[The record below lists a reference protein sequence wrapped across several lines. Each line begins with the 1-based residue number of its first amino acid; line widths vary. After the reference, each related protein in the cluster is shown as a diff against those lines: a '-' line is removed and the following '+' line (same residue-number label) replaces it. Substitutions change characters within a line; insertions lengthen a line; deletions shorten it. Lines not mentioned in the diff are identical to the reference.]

1 MRKSK
6 SGPLVESDDDVR
18 LYCDVDAFPEAEI
31 AWLKSTPG
39 EEEQVL
45 TLGPELAITGV
56 EREDAGKCGGAA
68 LHCIAGGQTSD
79 RVNIVNQGS
88 TIVSPRT
95 PGVWSTSRWSW
106 KSTVSFQY
114 FSDDI

>member
-1 MRKSK
+1 M
-6 SGPLVESDDDVR
+6 ESDDDVR

-56 EREDAGKCGGAA
+56 ERGDAGKCGGWWGSIAV
-68 LHCIAGGQTSD
+68 HCWRSD
-79 RVNIVNQGS
+79 LRQSKYCKPGLYYCVAKNTRGLVN
-88 TIVSPRT
+88 
-95 PGVWSTSRWSW
+95 
-106 KSTVSFQY
+106 KSLELEVY
-114 FSDDI
+114 CKFSIFL